1 MRKSRYTVNQII
13 RILKQAEAGTPVPE
27 LCREHGMSSATFYKW
42 RAKYGGMDVSMMKRL
57 KELEEENA
65 RLKKMYA
72 EERLKAELRKDALEG
87 KVVRPSHR
95 REMARRAV
103 KEKSIS
109 IRLACEVFGISET
122 CYRYKAR
129 LSEENARIARWL
141 IRLTREEPNWGFGLC
156 FFHLRNVRG
165 FKWNHKR
172 VYRIYRELELN
183 MRIKPRKRLKRER
196 PEALAE
202 PNRVNQIWSMDFMH
216 HKLENGR
223 KFRLFNVIDDFNREG
238 LGIEVDF
245 SLPSERVIRALEQII
260 EWRGK
265 PEQIRCDNG
274 PEYISQKLIE
284 WAKAR
289 GIKLKHIQP
298 GNPQQN
304 AYVERYNRT
313 VRYDWL
319 NRYLFESITEVQE
332 FATRWLWKYNHER
345 PNMALGGITPK
356 QKLSMAA

>member
-1 MRKSRYTVNQII
+1 
-13 RILKQAEAGTPVPE
+13 
-27 LCREHGMSSATFYKW
+27 
-42 RAKYGGMDVSMMKRL
+42 
-57 KELEEENA
+57 
-65 RLKKMYA
+65 
-72 EERLKAELRKDALEG
+72 
-87 KVVRPSHR
+87 
-95 REMARRAV
+95 MARRAV
-103 KEKSIS
+103 KEKAIS

-129 LSEENARIARWL
+129 LSDENARIARWL

-165 FKWNHKR
+165 FQWNHKR

-183 MRIKPRKRLKRER
+183 MRIKPKKRLKREK

-202 PNRVNQIWSMDFMH
+202 PDRVNQIWSMDFMH

-284 WAKAR
+284 WAQAR